1 MRIGVVSDTHIGNPR
16 ELLPAS
22 LLRGLAGVERIL
34 HAGDLL
40 ILEVLEQLA
49 RVAPVEAVYGNID
62 GRETCRRLPEE
73 LVLEAA
79 GRKIGL
85 FHGHGPFGAQINAL
99 RRWQGREPDVI
110 VFGHSHLPLV
120 EFFGGRLL
128 LNPGSPTEPRKAP
141 FPSFAI
147 LKIDEDEPG
156 VAAEII
162 RVE

>member
-1 MRIGVVSDTHIGNPR
+1 
-16 ELLPAS
+16 
-22 LLRGLAGVERIL
+22 
-34 HAGDLL
+34 
-40 ILEVLEQLA
+40 
-49 RVAPVEAVYGNID
+49 
-62 GRETCRRLPEE
+62 
-73 LVLEAA
+73 
-79 GRKIGL
+79 
-85 FHGHGPFGAQINAL
+85 
-99 RRWQGREPDVI
+99 